1 MGIAIPSPMLGWRLD
16 HGPAAVAGT
25 RGLIR
30 TELRQ
35 GSDWVVDDL
44 DGREGEAVLAAA
56 EGGDRVLRL
65 LSARPKRIAVVDR
78 NPAQL
83 HLLQLK
89 LAALK
94 SLAHADYLELMG
106 PRPSRR
112 RRALFQR
119 LRWLLPKESD
129 EFWLARLPLIDRGV
143 AQQGE
148 FERQLSSFRQFVR
161 LVHGTKKVER
171 FQALATEEER
181 RRLYTKEWQTA
192 LWRHFGA
199 RIWKRWFEVGPDR
212 LERLL
217 FEGRLLAPPPQLT
230 AAEFESAKE
239 LANRVLIVNE
249 LPQDYLRAQPGDS
262 VDLFLLGRMDL
273 RGLEAEL
280 CHVAR
285 PGARMSYVAG
295 SPDERPPVGFVAQGV
310 PREAGFFPGHLIS
323 AVLPA

>member
-1 MGIAIPSPMLGWRLD
+1 M
-16 HGPAAVAGT
+16 
-25 RGLIR
+25 
-30 TELRQ
+30 ELRQ

-44 DGREGEAVLAAA
+44 VGREGEGVLAAA

-94 SLAHADYLELMG
+94 SLGHADYLELVG
-106 PRPSRR
+106 HRPSRR
-112 RRALFQR
+112 RRMLFQR

-129 EFWLARLPLIDRGV
+129 DFWLSRLPVIDRGV
-143 AQQGE
+143 AEQGE

-171 FQALATEEER
+171 FRALATEEER
-181 RRLYTKEWQTA
+181 RRAYLQEWQTA
-192 LWRHFGA
+192 LWRHFGGL
-199 RIWKRWFEVGPDR
+199 IWKRCFEVGPER

-217 FEGRLLAPPPQLT
+217 FEGRLLAPPRPLT
-230 AAEFESAKE
+230 AAEFEAAKE
-239 LANRVLIVNE
+239 LANRVLVVNE
-249 LPQDYLRAQPGDS
+249 LPQDYLHEQPGDS
-262 VDLFLLGRMDL
+262 VDLFLLGRLDL
-273 RGLEAEL
+273 RGLEADL
-280 CHVAR
+280 CRVAR
-285 PGARMSYVAG
+285 PGARMSYVSG
-295 SPDERPPVGFVAQGV
+295 QPEGRPPLGFVAQGA
-310 PREAGFFPGHLIS
+310 PRDAGFFPGLLVA

>member
-1 MGIAIPSPMLGWRLD
+1 MRM
-16 HGPAAVAGT
+16 
-25 RGLIR
+25 
-30 TELRQ
+30 ELRQ

-44 DGREGEAVLAAA
+44 EGREGDAVLAAA

-65 LSARPKRIAVVDR
+65 LSARPKRVAVVDR

-106 PRPSRR
+106 HRPSRR

-129 EFWLARLPLIDRGV
+129 DFWLARLSLVDRGV

-171 FQALATEEER
+171 FQALATEEDR
-181 RRLYTKEWQTA
+181 RRQYAKEWQTA

-217 FEGRLLAPPPQLT
+217 FEGRLLAPPPPLT
-230 AAEFESAKE
+230 PGEFESAKE

-280 CHVAR
+280 CRVAR

-295 SPDERPPVGFVAQGV
+295 RPDEGPPVGFVAQGV
-310 PREAGFFPGHLIS
+310 PREAGFFPGHLIA

>member
-1 MGIAIPSPMLGWRLD
+1 M
-16 HGPAAVAGT
+16 
-25 RGLIR
+25 
-30 TELRQ
+30 ELRQ
-35 GSDWVVDDL
+35 GSDWVVDGL
-44 DGREGEAVLAAA
+44 EGREGEAVLAAA

-65 LSARPKRIAVVDR
+65 LSARPKRIAVVDP

-106 PRPSRR
+106 HRPSRR
-112 RRALFQR
+112 RRTLFQR
-119 LRWLLPKESD
+119 LRWLLSKESD
-129 EFWLARLPLIDRGV
+129 EFWLARLPVIDRGV

-181 RRLYTKEWQTA
+181 RRLYASEWQTT

-199 RIWKRWFEVGPDR
+199 RIWKRWFEVGPER

-230 AAEFESAKE
+230 AAEFDVAKE
-239 LANRVLIVNE
+239 LANRVLVVTE
-249 LPQDYLRAQPGDS
+249 PSQTYLQGQPGDS
-262 VDLFLLGRMDL
+262 VDMFLMGRMEL
-273 RGLEAEL
+273 QGLGAEL
-280 CHVAR
+280 CRVAR
-285 PGARMSYVAG
+285 PGARMSYVTG
-295 SPDERPPVGFVAQGV
+295 HPEGRPPVGFVAHGQ
-310 PREAGFFPGHLIS
+310 PQDAGFFLGQIVA

>member
-1 MGIAIPSPMLGWRLD
+1 M
-16 HGPAAVAGT
+16 
-25 RGLIR
+25 
-30 TELRQ
+30 ELRQ
-35 GSDWVVDDL
+35 GSDWVVDGL
-44 DGREGEAVLAAA
+44 EGREGEAVLAAA

-94 SLAHADYLELMG
+94 SLAHVDYLELMG
-106 PRPSRR
+106 HRPSRR

-119 LRWLLPKESD
+119 LRWLLSKESD
-129 EFWLARLPLIDRGV
+129 EFWLARLAVLDRGV

-181 RRLYTKEWQTA
+181 RRLYASEWQTT

-199 RIWKRWFEVGPDR
+199 RIWKRWFDVGPER

-217 FEGRLLAPPPQLT
+217 FEGRLLAPPPQLSP
-230 AAEFESAKE
+230 AEFDVAKE
-239 LANRVLIVNE
+239 LANRVLVVTE
-249 LPQDYLRAQPGDS
+249 PPQTYLHEQPGDS
-262 VDLFLLGRMDL
+262 VDMFLMGRMEL
-273 RGLEAEL
+273 QGLEGEL
-280 CHVAR
+280 CRVAR
-285 PGARMSYVAG
+285 PGARMSYVTG
-295 SPDERPPVGFVAQGV
+295 HPEGRPPVGFVAQGE
-310 PREAGFFPGHLIS
+310 PRDAGFFPGQIV
-323 AVLPA
+323 AAILPA

>member
-1 MGIAIPSPMLGWRLD
+1 M
-16 HGPAAVAGT
+16 
-25 RGLIR
+25 
-30 TELRQ
+30 ELRQ

-44 DGREGEAVLAAA
+44 EGREGEAVLAAA

-106 PRPSRR
+106 HRPSRR

-119 LRWLLPKESD
+119 LRWLLAKESD
-129 EFWLARLPLIDRGV
+129 DFWLARLPVIDRGV

-181 RRLYTKEWQTA
+181 RRLYASEWQTA
-192 LWRHFGA
+192 LWRHFGGM
-199 RIWKRWFEVGPDR
+199 IWKRWFEVGPER

-230 AAEFESAKE
+230 AAEFEAAKE
-239 LANRVLIVNE
+239 LANRVLVVGE
-249 LPQDYLRAQPGDS
+249 EPPSYLHEQPADS
-262 VDLFLLGRMDL
+262 VDMFLLGRMEL
-273 RGLEAEL
+273 QGLEAEL
-280 CHVAR
+280 CRVAR
-285 PGARMSYVAG
+285 PGARMSYVTG
-295 SPDERPPVGFVAQGV
+295 QPEGRPPVGFVAQGE
-310 PREAGFFPGHLIS
+310 PRDAGFFPGLLVA
-323 AVLPA
+323 AVLPV

>member
-1 MGIAIPSPMLGWRLD
+1 M
-16 HGPAAVAGT
+16 
-25 RGLIR
+25 
-30 TELRQ
+30 ELRQ
-35 GSDWVVDDL
+35 GSDWVVDGL
-44 DGREGEAVLAAA
+44 EGREGEAVLAAA

-65 LSARPKRIAVVDR
+65 LSARPKRIAVVDP

-106 PRPSRR
+106 HRPSRR
-112 RRALFQR
+112 RRTLFQR
-119 LRWLLPKESD
+119 LRWLLSKESD
-129 EFWLARLPLIDRGV
+129 EFWLARLPVIDRGV

-181 RRLYTKEWQTA
+181 RRLYASEWQTT

-199 RIWKRWFEVGPDR
+199 RIWKRWFEVGPER

-230 AAEFESAKE
+230 AAEFDVAKE
-239 LANRVLIVNE
+239 LANRVLVVTE
-249 LPQDYLRAQPGDS
+249 PSQTYLQGQPADS
-262 VDLFLLGRMDL
+262 VDMFLMGRMEL
-273 RGLEAEL
+273 QGLGAEL
-280 CHVAR
+280 CRVAR
-285 PGARMSYVAG
+285 PGARMSYVTG
-295 SPDERPPVGFVAQGV
+295 HPEGRPPVGFVAHGQ
-310 PREAGFFPGHLIS
+310 PQDAGFFPGQIVA